1 MTGDLDL
8 VLPVP
13 PPDMPVR
20 PPDVND
26 QEAVYR
32 QIELMLPKVLED
44 PDFYES
50 RRMPDNAEPFV
61 WRE

>member
-8 VLPVP
+8 VFPVP

-20 PPDVND
+20 PHDVTD
-26 QEAVYR
+26 QAAIYR
-32 QIELMLPKVLED
+32 HIELMLPTVLAN

-50 RRMPDNAEPFV
+50 RRIPADAEPFV
-61 WRE
+61 WRD